1 VSDELQAE
9 SPSGVEETAQAESSP
24 VESPDPAPDQ
34 SGVAGLGSET
44 AESANIEAEKA
55 GAARIEAEKAEAA
68 RIEAEKAEAARIEAE
83 KAEAARIEAEKAEA
97 ARIEAEKAEAARIE
111 AEKAEAARI
120 EAEKAE
126 VARIESE
133 KAESARI
140 EAARVQ
146 AAGSSPAKTDTPK
159 LEVAKMED
167 PMLEE
172 IAPEV
177 HEAGAPAA
185 SPQTV
190 AAAAQFPPLE
200 AAPATVERDR
210 KMDLL
215 LDLTLPVAIEL
226 GRTNIQIRDILDLRR
241 GSVVE
246 FEKLA
251 SEPVDVIVNG
261 KKMAEGE
268 VVVIEK
274 HFGIR
279 ITNLI
284 ETSERVK
291 SLGK

>member
-1 VSDELQAE
+1 MEEPTLEQAVPE
-9 SPSGVEETAQAESSP
+9 
-24 VESPDPAPDQ
+24 
-34 SGVAGLGSET
+34 
-44 AESANIEAEKA
+44 
-55 GAARIEAEKAEAA
+55 
-68 RIEAEKAEAARIEAE
+68 
-83 KAEAARIEAEKAEA
+83 
-97 ARIEAEKAEAARIE
+97 
-111 AEKAEAARI
+111 
-120 EAEKAE
+120 
-126 VARIESE
+126 
-133 KAESARI
+133 
-140 EAARVQ
+140 
-146 AAGSSPAKTDTPK
+146 
-159 LEVAKMED
+159 M
-167 PMLEE
+167 
-172 IAPEV
+172 PEV
-177 HEAGAPAA
+177 DAPAG

-190 AAAAQFPPLE
+190 AEAPLFPPLD
-200 AAPATVERDR
+200 AAPATAERDR

-226 GRTNIQIRDILDLRR
+226 GRTNLQIRDILDLRR

>member
-1 VSDELQAE
+1 MADESQEGALPQ
-9 SPSGVEETAQAESSP
+9 
-24 VESPDPAPDQ
+24 Q
-34 SGVAGLGSET
+34 ST
-44 AESANIEAEKA
+44 
-55 GAARIEAEKAEAA
+55 
-68 RIEAEKAEAARIEAE
+68 
-83 KAEAARIEAEKAEA
+83 
-97 ARIEAEKAEAARIE
+97 
-111 AEKAEAARI
+111 
-120 EAEKAE
+120 
-126 VARIESE
+126 
-133 KAESARI
+133 
-140 EAARVQ
+140 
-146 AAGSSPAKTDTPK
+146 
-159 LEVAKMED
+159 
-167 PMLEE
+167 
-172 IAPEV
+172 
-177 HEAGAPAA
+177 
-185 SPQTV
+185 
-190 AAAAQFPPLE
+190 LE
-200 AAPATVERDR
+200 ADPAPATVAAPGAAVTAEAASFPPLDPAPVAGERDR

-226 GRTNIQIRDILDLRR
+226 GRTNLQIRDILDLRR